1 MKVAVIGNGNVG
13 GALADL
19 WERAG
24 HELARIG
31 QEGGNILDAEAMV
44 VAIHGGTIREALDN
58 VQGLEGKTVIDAT
71 NLLGVSPQRA
81 SRQTLHS

>member
-13 GALADL
+13 GALADR

-24 HELARIG
+24 HELTRIG
-31 QEGGNILDAEAMV
+31 REGGDVSDAEAVV
-44 VAIHGGTIREALDN
+44 VAVHGVAIAEALDN
-58 VQGLEGKTVIDAT
+58 VQGIEGKTVIDAT

-81 SRQTLHS
+81 FRRTPNS

>member
-1 MKVAVIGNGNVG
+1 MKVAVIGRGNVG

-24 HELARIG
+24 HEVTRIG
-31 QEGGNILDAEAMV
+31 REGGGVSDTEAVV
-44 VAIHGGTIREALDN
+44 VAVPGGEIREALDN
-58 VQGLEGKTVIDAT
+58 VQGMEGKTVIDVA

-81 SRQTLHS
+81 SPRMPNS